1 MINLENLTATEAEA
15 LAYSEG
21 FPGTA
26 RLFARI
32 DNLQRAL
39 GQAVA
44 ALEAIAESTSD
55 TMNARQRRG
64 AAAEALATIDQ
75 IVNLWEIER

>member
-1 MINLENLTATEAEA
+1 MNLEKLTATEAEA

-21 FPGTA
+21 FTGTA

-44 ALEAIAESTSD
+44 ALEEIKGMPDRYRA
-55 TMNARQRRG
+55 G
-64 AAAEALATIDQ
+64 AAAEALHLIEQLTEGE
-75 IVNLWEIER
+75 NL

>member
-21 FPGTA
+21 FTGTA

-44 ALEAIAESTSD
+44 ALEAIAESNSD

-64 AAAEALATIDQ
+64 AAAEALAMIED
-75 IVNLWEIER
+75 IVNLWELER

>member
-1 MINLENLTATEAEA
+1 MPLNLEKLTATEAEA

-44 ALEAIAESTSD
+44 ALHAIEDDINTVKHA
-55 TMNARQRRG
+55 RG
-64 AAAEALATIDQ
+64 AAREALGIIDQ
-75 IVNLWEIER
+75 TVNLWDIES

>member
-15 LAYSEG
+15 LASSEG

-32 DNLQRAL
+32 ADLQRAL

-55 TMNARQRRG
+55 TMNAKQRRG
-64 AAAEALATIDQ
+64 AAAEALATIDE